1 MYLTLR
7 CFDSRLGTTSLFVP
21 TAHFSDETDIPT
33 KTVSYYFFYRLLQ
46 PQIPPKKGRK
56 KMVTDLKN
64 CELAVF
70 NAQIVG
76 KNDKSAPEAPL
87 KEGGDLADWENFKSQ
102 VKVVSSS
109 NIG

>member
-1 MYLTLR
+1 M
-7 CFDSRLGTTSLFVP
+7 
-21 TAHFSDETDIPT
+21 E
-33 KTVSYYFFYRLLQ
+33 
-46 PQIPPKKGRK
+46 
-56 KMVTDLKN
+56 TDLKN
-64 CELAVF
+64 CELSVF

-76 KNDKSAPEAPL
+76 ENDKSAPEAPL

>member
-1 MYLTLR
+1 MIKCGGYINR
-7 CFDSRLGTTSLFVP
+7 KCICKEKKKTSVSIEREIVILFGMRGG
-21 TAHFSDETDIPT
+21 S
-33 KTVSYYFFYRLLQ
+33 
-46 PQIPPKKGRK
+46 
-56 KMVTDLKN
+56 LKLSHN
-64 CELAVF
+64 YGNVF